1 MVDLSDVAEIG
12 RDGID
17 VSHSALE
24 AEKDTGFRLVAAP
37 GGDASQ
43 LGRRRHD
50 RVVRVFGPVMKAVQ
64 H

>member
-1 MVDLSDVAEIG
+1 VVDLSDVAEIG

-37 GGDASQ
+37 D
-43 LGRRRHD
+43 GRRE
-50 RVVRVFGPVMKAVQ
+50 PAWTTQ
-64 H
+64 T